1 MTYEKTIKLYGKDSP
16 CEVHYVNHYGS
27 DAMAVNA
34 ARVSFAQDDMD
45 KELTEKDE
53 KLINYLIK
61 HKHSSPF
68 EHSGL
73 TFSFTVPL
81 YVRSQH
87 HRHRTWQFN
96 EVSARYCDTDL
107 GFYEPDSFRTQ
118 HKNNRQSSNAKDLIN
133 PFLSVTAGVAGMHK
147 VTTASDKIREHH
159 GRCRELYDELIGI
172 GVCREQARGVLPQNS
187 LTRFYG
193 TVNLMNLIKFIDL
206 RTHEGAQWEI
216 QMVAEAC
223 RVIAT
228 DLFPLTMNAYNHGKD
243 SGSQ

>member
-1 MTYEKTIKLYGKDSP
+1 MTYKKTIKIYGEDSP
-16 CEVHYVNHYGS
+16 CEVQYINHYGS
-27 DAMAVNA
+27 DAMAVAA
-34 ARVSFAQDDMD
+34 ARVSFAQDDINATL
-45 KELTEKDE
+45 EERDE
-53 KLINYLIK
+53 KLINYLVK
-61 HKHSSPF
+61 HQHSSPF

-73 TFSFTVPL
+73 TFSFTVPMF
-81 YVRSQH
+81 VRSQH

-118 HKNNRQSSNAKDLIN
+118 HKSNRQSSNVEDLIN
-133 PFLSVTAGVAGMHK
+133 PNQM
-147 VTTASDKIREHH
+147 SDRVRKHH
-159 GRCRELYDELIGI
+159 LECRSLYEQMLDS

-193 TVNLMNLIKFIDL
+193 TVNLMNLIKFIGL

-223 RVIAT
+223 REIAT
-228 DLFPLTMNAYNHGKD
+228 DLFPITMNAYNSATLEQTK
-243 SGSQ
+243 